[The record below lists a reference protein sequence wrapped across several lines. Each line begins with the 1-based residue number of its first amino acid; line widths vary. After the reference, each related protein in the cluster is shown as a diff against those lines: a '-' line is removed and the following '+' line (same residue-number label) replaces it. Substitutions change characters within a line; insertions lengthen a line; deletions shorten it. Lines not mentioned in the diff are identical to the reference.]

1 MKLTLDQIN
10 KIPDVQA
17 REKLKR
23 DIIEG
28 YEFQKKEAAKQDF
41 LTFVKRMWPQFIE
54 GKHHKIISE
63 NFEAK
68 ANISLTER
76 SSTFIDSGRRDF
88 SNLSF

>member
-10 KIPDVQA
+10 KIPDIQA

-54 GKHHKIISE
+54 GKPVSYTHLTLPT
-63 NFEAK
+63 K
-68 ANISLTER
+68 A
-76 SSTFIDSGRRDF
+76 
-88 SNLSF
+88 